1 MCYLYVGY
9 KFPNPLCKSIQ
20 MRCDV
25 CVKSDGAAACM
36 LMCVCIYI
44 FALLAKINT
53 IDPVPQKKTHTH
65 HEAAQCRRPHKRV
78 IHSNTLVDDKFEA
91 FNQKPHTNTQH
102 WKTPHAE
109 PIWCFRQTFVLL
121 KVRFESMYIPFTR
134 CVSVCVYGIYCRP
147 NLVDEGSKAKVF

>member
-53 IDPVPQKKTHTH
+53 IDPVPQKKHIHTT
-65 HEAAQCRRPHKRV
+65 RPPNVGDHTSEWYTR
-78 IHSNTLVDDKFEA
+78 IHSLMINSRHSTKNHTQTHNIGRHRMQSLYGA
-91 FNQKPHTNTQH
+91 FGKRLSFLR
-102 WKTPHAE
+102 
-109 PIWCFRQTFVLL
+109 CVL
-121 KVRFESMYIPFTR
+121 KVCIFHSQG
-134 CVSVCVYGIYCRP
+134 VWVCVYMEFI
-147 NLVDEGSKAKVF
+147 VDLI